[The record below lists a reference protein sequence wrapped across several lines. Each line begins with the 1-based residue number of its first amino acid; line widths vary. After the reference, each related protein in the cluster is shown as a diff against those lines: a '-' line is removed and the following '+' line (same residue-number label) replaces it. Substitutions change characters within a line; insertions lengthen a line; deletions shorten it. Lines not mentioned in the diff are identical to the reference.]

1 MKRSRR
7 ITSPKFYQSLEPRQ
21 LLAGDV
27 AVAIDGDLFVRG
39 DDVANQIEIVATESG
54 TVEVRGLHGTTI
66 NGSAE
71 TFEIPDAINLGGAN
85 GRNAAIARGL
95 RIVMNGGHDRIDIRG
110 LEARGDSWISTGEGD
125 DFVRFFKSTASGD
138 IRVITGE
145 GHDNVRL
152 FQARATGDLNTLTG
166 DGNDD
171 FFVWNSRVWQ
181 GAVLQTGE
189 GRDRVAVMFTRFTGD
204 NHHISTS
211 GGNDRI
217 DLARNLVDESGLLV
231 ESGSGN
237 DRVALQM
244 HALDNIRG
252 EVELDGQ
259 EGLDAIFMNGEDAF
273 TDLLSVQSFEDAA
286 ENLVFDQRGA
296 FDEPILNS
304 YLDSELLAST
314 LAADFFVLEEAA
326 TISTIDWRGS
336 YSLIRIDDAPID
348 NFTIKIYEN
357 TIIDDVVDEPYNA
370 PEFDPIATFEIGN
383 DVTRTAT
390 GEFWT
395 PDNHN
400 PSEEIYEFSAEID
413 GISLEAGKRYWISIY
428 STIED
433 DGTGNYD
440 YLFRWG
446 AESIDEV
453 SRETSFS
460 RLYAGID
467 YWYTSQHAASKFDF
481 QLRS

>member
-1 MKRSRR
+1 MKRRR
-7 ITSPKFYQSLEPRQ
+7 RNTSPKLYQSLEPRQ

-27 AVAIDGDLFVRG
+27 AVAVNGDLFVRG

-66 NGSAE
+66 NGSTEA
-71 TFEIPDAINLGGAN
+71 FEVPDAINLHGAN
-85 GRNAAIARGL
+85 GRNAAITGGL
-95 RIVMNGGHDRIDIRG
+95 RIFMNGGNDRIDIRG
-110 LEARGDSWISTGEGD
+110 LEARGESWISTGEGD
-125 DFVRFFKSTASGD
+125 DFFRFFKSTAGDD
-138 IRVITGE
+138 IRVTTGE

-152 FQARATGDLNTLTG
+152 FQARATGDLDTLTG
-166 DGNDD
+166 DGDDD
-171 FFVWNSRVWQ
+171 FFAWNSRVWQ
-181 GAVLQTGE
+181 DAVLQTGE
-189 GRDRVAVMFTRFTGD
+189 GRDQVAVMFTRFTGD

-237 DRVALQM
+237 DRVSLQIN
-244 HALDNIRG
+244 ASDNIRG
-252 EVELDGQ
+252 QVELDGQ
-259 EGLDAIFMNGEDAF
+259 QGLDAIFMNGEDAF
-273 TDLLSVQSFEDAA
+273 PDLLSVQGFEDAA
-286 ENLVFDQRGA
+286 ENLVSDQRGA
-296 FDEPILNS
+296 FDDPMFNS
-304 YLDSELLAST
+304 YIDSEIIAST
-314 LAADFFVLEEAA
+314 LAADFFILEEAA

-357 TIIDDVVDEPYNA
+357 TIIDDVGDEPYNA
-370 PEFDPIATFEIGN
+370 PEIDPIATFEVGN

-395 PDNHN
+395 PEHN
-400 PSEEIYEFSAEID
+400 PSEEIYEFSAKID
-413 GISLEAGKRYWISIY
+413 EISLEAGKRYWISIN
-428 STIED
+428 STIEG
-433 DGTGNYD
+433 DGTGNFD

-460 RLYAGID
+460 RLYAGSD
-467 YWYTSQHAASKFDF
+467 YWYTSQHAAAKFDF